1 MALEV
6 LRSGQW
12 TSEQIFNM
20 NIHVVTRK
28 NSAKTWRNT
37 GYGAD
42 ITGVSHKTNNRDIAE
57 GKGGGRGGRGEGRA
71 GGGAGG

>member
-20 NIHVVTRK
+20 NIVTRK

-57 GKGGGRGGRGEGRA
+57 GKGGVGRGLVV
-71 GGGAGG
+71 GGPEYASTP